1 MAKVEGEYIAVNDL
15 FGNKSGSALEL
26 KGLRYN
32 GVVGRRA
39 VLNGIIKF
47 DHWYTTLSAS
57 DFSVNSSGGN
67 VASLASISS
76 YGVDVENESHDL
88 GYDLS
93 QETIG
98 ANNTSS
104 SKTHSIT
111 VTQRGSGQSLRIT
124 ATQAARKY
132 SYTDYYSPSVTSV
145 SIGTFAASGNETK
158 YLTVYWTQSYRTYY
172 DNGSYTSDTTSGSST
187 ATITSGSA
195 NNSSGAYINNGGIYC
210 PSAGK
215 NTYTSARTV
224 YTISDYYFYA
234 NGVYG
239 SGGGVYVSQ
248 SANPVTTSTGSLVLS
263 VSSSVSK
270 FSSSG
275 GSATISYQSYKPY
288 TKTWASFAS
297 ESGETN
303 VSATLSTTHGSLG
316 ASSVSGR
323 GSTTLSVG
331 KDTTG
336 SDKTVTITI
345 KAEGTTRTV
354 SITQTK
360 RVVSSTSYSEPSVAG
375 TYQDANIP
383 AWGGTA
389 YLMVNWSQ
397 TQYTNYDNNTYT
409 SSPVSGKSRAVI
421 LGGTIQ
427 QTGASLRSDGGINKN
442 SCGTTVTPQRT
453 VYTVSAYYF
462 EANGVGREVRPVT
475 IHLGQAPNE
484 RMEDPTWLK
493 TYNISISY
501 SPTGNLSNAGGTKT
515 ISVDCKENG
524 VFTYT
529 ATKKDANAKTPT
541 TRDATATLTTT
552 LGDLGTKSITGS
564 GTSTLTVYSNYDEK
578 TKTATVTAKCGSTS
592 KSVSITQ
599 AAAVYDFY
607 FVDPGTIDAYG
618 ATINITLVSKVNGAF
633 KTVIPDSVK
642 LSGGT
647 VNSVTANESASK
659 YTINVTFPA
668 NSSTTS
674 TKSYTISAQQ
684 YDTGKT
690 TSLNITQAKKT
701 SSYVTGSVAISS
713 LVSGLYVSSD
723 GILRGFN
730 QYPTFTITAASNGTV
745 NSCKY
750 MFCLDFEIQTSNGQT
765 FNARY
770 EHQMDYI
777 DIQAF
782 SGTKKVKFINFPQS
796 FSLQELTNYGFDPYY
811 SSIMS
816 IRVIADIERVSG
828 SGLLMLGGSISDYTW
843 YV

>member
-15 FGNKSGSALEL
+15 FGNKSGSALGL

-39 VLNGIIKF
+39 VLNGVIKF

-67 VASLASISS
+67 VASLASVSS

-111 VTQRGSGQSLRIT
+111 VSQRGSGQSLRIT

-172 DNGSYTSDTTSGSST
+172 DNGSYTNGTTSGSST

-215 NTYTSARTV
+215 NTYTSERTV
-224 YTISDYYFYA
+224 YTISAYYFYA
-234 NGVYG
+234 NGV
-239 SGGGVYVSQ
+239 
-248 SANPVTTSTGSLVLS
+248 
-263 VSSSVSK
+263 
-270 FSSSG
+270 
-275 GSATISYQSYKPY
+275 
-288 TKTWASFAS
+288 
-297 ESGETN
+297 
-303 VSATLSTTHGSLG
+303 
-316 ASSVSGR
+316 GR
-323 GSTTLSVG
+323 
-331 KDTTG
+331 D
-336 SDKTVTITI
+336 
-345 KAEGTTRTV
+345 
-354 SITQTK
+354 
-360 RVVSSTSYSEPSVAG
+360 
-375 TYQDANIP
+375 
-383 AWGGTA
+383 
-389 YLMVNWSQ
+389 
-397 TQYTNYDNNTYT
+397 
-409 SSPVSGKSRAVI
+409 
-421 LGGTIQ
+421 
-427 QTGASLRSDGGINKN
+427 
-442 SCGTTVTPQRT
+442 
-453 VYTVSAYYF
+453 
-462 EANGVGREVRPVT
+462 VRPVT
-475 IHLGQAPNE
+475 IHLGQAPNSE
-484 RMEDPTWLK
+484 TGTKWLG

-515 ISVDCKENG
+515 ISVNCTENG
-524 VFTYT
+524 TITYTST
-529 ATKKDANAKTPT
+529 ATKAT
-541 TRDATATLTTT
+541 TRNATATLTTT

-564 GTSTLTVYSNYDEK
+564 GASTLTIYSNYDEK

-607 FVDPGTIDAYG
+607 FVDPGTINAYG
-618 ATINITLVSKVNGAF
+618 ATLNITLVSKVNGTF
-633 KTVIPDSVK
+633 KEVIKDTVK

-647 VNSVTANESASK
+647 VNSITANSSEGK
-659 YTINVTFPA
+659 YSVNVTIPA

-690 TSLNITQAKKT
+690 TSLKITQAKKT
-701 SSYVTGSVAISS
+701 SSYVTGSVAIKN

-723 GILRGFN
+723 GMLGGFN
-730 QYPTFTITAASNGTV
+730 QYPTFTITAESNGTV
-745 NSCKY
+745 NSCEY

-782 SGTKKVKFINFPQS
+782 SGTKKVQFINFPQS

>member
-15 FGNKSGSALEL
+15 FGNKSGSALEV
-26 KGLRYN
+26 KRLRYN

-39 VLNGIIKF
+39 VLNGVIKF

-172 DNGSYTSDTTSGSST
+172 DNGSYTSGTTSGSST

-215 NTYTSARTV
+215 NTYTSERTV
-224 YTISDYYFYA
+224 YAISDYYFYA

-248 SANPVTTSTGSLVLS
+248 SANTVTTSTGSLALS

-288 TKTWASFAS
+288 TKTWASGAS
-297 ESGETN
+297 ESDETN

-316 ASSVSGR
+316 TSSVSGR

-360 RVVSSTSYSEPSVAG
+360 RVVSSTSYSEPSVVSL
-375 TYQDANIP
+375 YQNVNIP
-383 AWGGTA
+383 AWGGYA

-397 TQYTNYDNNTYT
+397 TKYTNYDNGTT
-409 SSPVSGKSRAVI
+409 SNEPVTGTSQAVI
-421 LGGTIQ
+421 MSGIVQ
-427 QTGASLRSDGGINKN
+427 QTGASLQSDGGIYKN
-442 SCGTTVTPQRT
+442 SCGTTVTPQRA
-453 VYTVSAYYF
+453 VYTVRSFYF
-462 EANGVGREVRPVT
+462 VANNYKREVPSTTVN
-475 IHLGQAPNE
+475 LGQAPNE
-484 RMEDPTWLK
+484 RSENPTWLK

-524 VFTYT
+524 EFTYT
-529 ATKKDANAKTPT
+529 ATKYDANAKTPT
-541 TRDATATLTTT
+541 TRDAAATLTTT
-552 LGDLGTKSITGS
+552 EGTLSPTSITGN
-564 GTSTLTVYSNYDEK
+564 GTSTLTVNENWGAQR
-578 TKTATVTAKCGSTS
+578 TITVTAKAGSTS
-592 KSVSITQ
+592 KSTSFVQNAVAWVFSAATKTFNVAYNTKTQQISGTSSRNGFYADIQKSDVSVTGGKLYNDAVTSSGTTFYATISFDENTTNSQRTITAVVTQRRSGSSSEKLTYTITQ
-599 AAAVYDFY
+599 AAKPSVTYVSWVKGTGKYVVGSRYTFSATLKFHKSVNGNTVYITPMKNSTEIMAASAVRLSGTSLDGDYYSQVVSLQVQPQSLGTGEAFY
-607 FVDPGTIDAYG
+607 LKFQYGSTEDTIQLTGGTIDP
-618 ATINITLVSKVNGAF
+618 L
-633 KTVIPDSVK
+633 
-642 LSGGT
+642 
-647 VNSVTANESASK
+647 
-659 YTINVTFPA
+659 NV
-668 NSSTTS
+668 
-674 TKSYTISAQQ
+674 
-684 YDTGKT
+684 
-690 TSLNITQAKKT
+690 
-701 SSYVTGSVAISS
+701 
-713 LVSGLYVSSD
+713 
-723 GILRGFN
+723 
-730 QYPTFTITAASNGTV
+730 
-745 NSCKY
+745 
-750 MFCLDFEIQTSNGQT
+750 
-765 FNARY
+765 
-770 EHQMDYI
+770 
-777 DIQAF
+777 
-782 SGTKKVKFINFPQS
+782 
-796 FSLQELTNYGFDPYY
+796 
-811 SSIMS
+811 
-816 IRVIADIERVSG
+816 
-828 SGLLMLGGSISDYTW
+828 
-843 YV
+843 

>member
-39 VLNGIIKF
+39 VLNGVIKF

-76 YGVDVENESHDL
+76 YGVDVENESHEL

-360 RVVSSTSYSEPSVAG
+360 RVVSSISYSEPSVVG

-462 EANGVGREVRPVT
+462 EANGVGKEVRPVT

-529 ATKKDANAKTPT
+529 ATEKDANAKTPT
-541 TRDATATLTTT
+541 TRNATATLTTT
-552 LGDLGTKSITGS
+552 AGTLSPTSITGN
-564 GTSTLTVYSNYDEK
+564 GTSTLTVLEN
-578 TKTATVTAKCGSTS
+578 TGAQRTITVTAKAGSTS
-592 KSVSITQ
+592 KTTSFVQNAVAWVFTAATTRVEVAYNATSVTLSGTSSRNGFYQDISKSNVSASSGTVGSVTSSGTTFNIPITFTANSNSTSKTITVTVTQPLSGNKLTYTIVQ
-599 AAAVYDFY
+599 AAQPSVVTY
-607 FVDPGTIDAYG
+607 VSWVKGTGKYVVG
-618 ATINITLVSKVNGAF
+618 SRYTFSATLKFHKSVNGN
-633 KTVIPDSVK
+633 TVYITPMKNSTEIMAASAVR
-642 LSGGT
+642 LSG
-647 VNSVTANESASK
+647 
-659 YTINVTFPA
+659 
-668 NSSTTS
+668 
-674 TKSYTISAQQ
+674 
-684 YDTGKT
+684 
-690 TSLNITQAKKT
+690 TSLDGDYYSQ
-701 SSYVTGSVAISS
+701 VVS
-713 LVSGLYVSSD
+713 LQV
-723 GILRGFN
+723 R
-730 QYPTFTITAASNGTV
+730 
-745 NSCKY
+745 
-750 MFCLDFEIQTSNGQT
+750 
-765 FNARY
+765 
-770 EHQMDYI
+770 
-777 DIQAF
+777 
-782 SGTKKVKFINFPQS
+782 PQS
-796 FSLQELTNYGFDPYY
+796 L
-811 SSIMS
+811 
-816 IRVIADIERVSG
+816 G
-828 SGLLMLGGSISDYTW
+828 SGEAFYLKLKYGSTEETIQLAGGSIDPLN
-843 YV
+843 V